1 MSNGINRGELRRLL
15 HLAFG
20 GCALLLPVLGRW
32 PSALVALLAL
42 FYNAIL
48 APRIGLDRAYRHEG
62 EGHMGGLTT
71 YPLAVL
77 LLVLLAP
84 VEVAAGAWVVLAVLD
99 PVAAAVGSRLR
110 RPRIPLNARKSLCG
124 TVAGLLAAALACAA
138 ILTYL
143 GVPDPWPA
151 ALCAA
156 GAGAFAEALPLP
168 IDDNL
173 PIAAASAA
181 ALIACL

>member
-1 MSNGINRGELRRLL
+1 MRPEEG
-15 HLAFG
+15 
-20 GCALLLPVLGRW
+20 LLPSVLI
-32 PSALVALLAL
+32 ALVALL
-42 FYNAIL
+42 YNAIL
-48 APRIGLDRAYRHEG
+48 APRLGLDRAYRHEG

-77 LLVLLAP
+77 LLVLLTP

-110 RPRIPLNARKSLCG
+110 RPRIPLNARKSVCG
-124 TVAGLLAAALACAA
+124 TLAGLIASALACAG
-138 ILTYL
+138 ILTFL

-156 GAGAFAEALPLP
+156 GAGAVAEALPLP

-181 ALIACL
+181 ALLAWL